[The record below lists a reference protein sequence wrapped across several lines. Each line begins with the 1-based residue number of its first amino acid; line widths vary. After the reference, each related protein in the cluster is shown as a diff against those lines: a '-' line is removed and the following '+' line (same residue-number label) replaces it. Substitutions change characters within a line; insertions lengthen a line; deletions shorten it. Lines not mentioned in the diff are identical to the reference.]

1 MNYLQAKQEYDDKT
15 KRLQRIEALDEGP
28 RKGTPAKV
36 DAVHSL
42 TFSDSFHTY
51 ISSECLASGPF
62 DVNFD
67 NLTTINGH
75 VGNYKIYLLDE
86 YLDPEQKII
95 IVLRGTTA
103 RIIKGFSVDLTFD
116 YNSTPE
122 AARNLAA
129 SLAILLLNDDTT
141 VDKALIDL
149 LHPRKD
155 ELKSDF

>member
-1 MNYLQAKQEYDDKT
+1 MNYLQAKHAYDDQV
-15 KRLQRIEALDEGP
+15 KRLQKIETLDKGP

-36 DAVHSL
+36 DAVYSL
-42 TFSDSFHTY
+42 AFYDSLNAYT
-51 ISSECLASGPF
+51 SSECLASGSF

-67 NLTTINGH
+67 KLVTINGQA
-75 VGNYKIYLLDE
+75 GDYEIYLLDE

-95 IVLRGTTA
+95 IIQRGTTA

-116 YNSTPE
+116 YNCTPD
-122 AARNLAA
+122 ATLNLAA
-129 SLAILLLNDDTT
+129 SLAILLLKGDTT